1 MAGIGNGKRKPD
13 GNVEISLL
21 IGRTINHKTKPP
33 ARQIII
39 TTTIVITT
47 RTRIKNSIRVIT
59 DRHPKTR
66 KGRKQIWGRNL
77 VRMEN
82 IPQPSDL
89 VDLPIICVSSV
100 VELDIQRRIVPKLR
114 KLKEEPHRSRRPTAN
129 PPRTRKK
136 R

>member
-1 MAGIGNGKRKPD
+1 MEIYSHQKHRLKTAATLRKPD
-13 GNVEISLL
+13 GNTEISPL

-47 RTRIKNSIRVIT
+47 RTRIKNPIRVIT

-82 IPQPSDL
+82 LPQLSDL
-89 VDLPIICVSSV
+89 VDLPIF
-100 VELDIQRRIVPKLR
+100 
-114 KLKEEPHRSRRPTAN
+114 
-129 PPRTRKK
+129 
-136 R
+136 